1 MLAFILHLVVSAL
14 LLIVV
19 AKIVDGV
26 KVEGF
31 VAALFAAA
39 VMGLANAFL
48 APIAAFMALPIN
60 IMTFG
65 LLWWLIRWVI
75 NALMMWLT
83 SAIVTG
89 FKVSGF
95 SAAFWGS
102 AVLTIGNLMVSW
114 IF

>member
-1 MLAFILHLVVSAL
+1 MLAFILHLVVTAL
-14 LLIVV
+14 LLMLV
-19 AKIVDGV
+19 AKIVDGIEV
-26 KVEGF
+26 DGF

-39 VMGLANAFL
+39 VLGLANAFL
-48 APIAAFMALPIN
+48 APIAAFLALPIN
-60 IMTFG
+60 ILTFG

-95 SAAFWGS
+95 SAAFWGA
-102 AVLTIGNLMVSW
+102 AVLTIGNLLVSW
-114 IF
+114 LF

>member
-1 MLAFILHLVVSAL
+1 MEFILHLLVTAL

-26 KVEGF
+26 EVEGF

-39 VMGLANAFL
+39 VLGLANAFL
-48 APIAAFMALPIN
+48 APIVAFLALPIN
-60 IMTFG
+60 ILTFG
-65 LLWWLIRWVI
+65 LLFWLIRWVI

-89 FKVSGF
+89 FKVASF

-102 AVLTIGNLMVSW
+102 AVLTIGNLLVSW
-114 IF
+114 LF

>member
-1 MLAFILHLVVSAL
+1 MLEFILHLVVSAL
-14 LLIVV
+14 LLMVV

-26 KVEGF
+26 EVEGF

-39 VMGLANAFL
+39 DMGLANAFL
-48 APIAAFMALPIN
+48 APIVAFMALPVN
-60 IMTFG
+60 ILTFG

-75 NALMMWLT
+75 NALMLWLT

-89 FKVSGF
+89 FKVASF
-95 SAAFWGS
+95 SAAFWGA
-102 AVLTIGNLMVSW
+102 AVLTIGNVLVSW

>member
-1 MLAFILHLVVSAL
+1 MAFILHLLVTAL

-26 KVEGF
+26 EVEGF

-39 VMGLANAFL
+39 VLGLANAFL
-48 APIAAFMALPIN
+48 APIVAFMALPIN
-60 IMTFG
+60 VLTFG
-65 LLWWLIRWVI
+65 LLFWLIRWVI

-89 FKVSGF
+89 FKVENF

-102 AVLTIGNLMVSW
+102 AVLTIGNLLVSW
-114 IF
+114 LF